1 MAAPGWPG
9 WLLGPPCPSPC
20 YQYLMR
26 TVYSVSRPYLDLC
39 SYLEWYSMP
48 YRAQNKNARFFACQ
62 LTSCTGTSS
71 TATANRS
78 GECLRIHSRIP
89 YMYLLCE
96 RVQYC
101 LCNQRNTATWSGR
114 RTRWPVL
121 GNRWTDSRDFGICY
135 TVRTTHQESVLTLAK
150 SLTVLAHS
158 SHFRFCAPPHLLA
171 CPSLLTVGIA

>member
-1 MAAPGWPG
+1 
-9 WLLGPPCPSPC
+9 
-20 YQYLMR
+20 MR
-26 TVYSVSRPYLDLC
+26 TVHTVPTPYLDVC
-39 SYLEWYSMP
+39 SYLEWYNTP
-48 YRAQNKNARFFACQ
+48 YRAHNKNVSFFACQ

-71 TATANRS
+71 TATANRR

-101 LCNQRNTATWSGR
+101 LRNLRITASWSGR

-121 GNRWTDSRDFGICY
+121 GNRWTDSRDFGICH

>member
-1 MAAPGWPG
+1 
-9 WLLGPPCPSPC
+9 
-20 YQYLMR
+20 MR
-26 TVYSVSRPYLDLC
+26 AVYSVHIPYSALC

-78 GECLRIHSRIP
+78 GECLRLYSRTS
-89 YMYLLCE
+89 YMSLLCE

-101 LCNQRNTATWSGR
+101 LRNHRNTATWSGR

-121 GNRWTDSRDFGICY
+121 GNRWTDSRDFEICS
-135 TVRTTHQESVLTLAK
+135 TVRTTHPESALTLAK
-150 SLTVLAHS
+150 SLTVREHS
-158 SHFRFCAPPHLLA
+158 
-171 CPSLLTVGIA
+171 PSFFFSLPTSLWLTTADPLYY